1 MATCQATKTPKTV
14 ENPKEVFDASQ
25 NICIILSFVLREPM
39 QTVSGTSFTQAPLR
53 ARKTLYLLL
62 FLKTLLQ
69 LRVSQI
75 GVVQVLRGP
84 PTRRPSP
91 PSGDRPPAQLG
102 PDPPLLEE
110 QPAKAGV
117 SPWRVPVV

>member
-1 MATCQATKTPKTV
+1 MRTYANCFRHQFYAATSQSPK
-14 ENPKEVFDASQ
+14 N
-25 NICIILSFVLREPM
+25 LH
-39 QTVSGTSFTQAPLR
+39 
-53 ARKTLYLLL
+53 LLL

-84 PTRRPSP
+84 PTGRPSP

-117 SPWRVPVV
+117 APWRVPVV

>member
-1 MATCQATKTPKTV
+1 
-14 ENPKEVFDASQ
+14 
-25 NICIILSFVLREPM
+25 M

-53 ARKTLYLLL
+53 ARKTLLSLHLLL

-84 PTRRPSP
+84 PTGRPSP
-91 PSGDRPPAQLG
+91 PSGDRPPAQLS

-117 SPWRVPVV
+117 APWRVAVV

>member
-1 MATCQATKTPKTV
+1 
-14 ENPKEVFDASQ
+14 
-25 NICIILSFVLREPM
+25 M
-39 QTVSGTSFTQAPLR
+39 QTVSGTSFMQAPLR
-53 ARKTLYLLL
+53 ARKTLLSLHLLL

-84 PTRRPSP
+84 PTGRPSP